1 MKKVIVIFLIVVMV
15 LTMAGCRNMR
25 NTTIS
30 ATPAEVVKI
39 NKMEFEPKGTYNIS
53 KFGKE
58 YVIFRFDNPNDQIVV
73 YQLPG
78 GVYIVGEDVG
88 QSNNIYSKML
98 IKDSEFVAISEKYLL
113 LIIEGEMVAVEF
125 KSRTSKS
132 SNLLNTLEFD
142 ELSDK
147 EKAGF
152 VYPVCQESAT
162 D

>member
-1 MKKVIVIFLIVVMV
+1 MKKVIAIFLIVVMG
-15 LTMAGCRNMR
+15 LTMVGCRNTP
-25 NTTIS
+25 NTTVD
-30 ATPAEVVKI
+30 AAPAETVEI

-58 YVIFRFDNPNDQIVV
+58 YVLFRFDNPNDQIVV
-73 YQLPG
+73 YQLSG
-78 GVYIVGEDVG
+78 RVYIVGEDKG

-98 IKDSEFVAISEKYLL
+98 VKDSEFVAISEKYILL
-113 LIIEGEMVAVEF
+113 MIEGEMVAVEF

-152 VYPVCQESAT
+152 VYPVCQESSI